1 MPATADEIAVR
12 CESHTALR
20 AELHR
25 QGPLHV
31 RERDLLLEAADA
43 LLFDEPEAQIL
54 RVEALQLLQRLED
67 AERRTSCEA
76 ARLRN
81 GLEACGAHVL
91 IIDDEPVVAIA
102 A

>member
-1 MPATADEIAVR
+1 MLDTTDQTAVR
-12 CESHTALR
+12 CQSHTAFR
-20 AELHR
+20 AELGR
-25 QGPLHV
+25 QGPLHQ
-31 RERDLLLEAADA
+31 RERELLLDAADA

-67 AERRTSCEA
+67 NERRTAGEA

-81 GLEACGAHVL
+81 ALEACGALVL
-91 IIDDEPVVAIA
+91 VVDDVEVVAIA